1 MPDQLSHDME
11 PPERI
16 RVPEPPGSEPSR
28 AASGDELT
36 LGDFVRPLWTNRYVI
51 ASLAV
56 VFGLA
61 AGIYSATLRPK
72 YEATAVLRVIESKSV
87 EEAEPARAENFRPL
101 LENKTI
107 AAGLVEEFALVG
119 ESRFKWGGGT
129 EAIHPDQFVGTV
141 LNVDQVVGTNLLRVR
156 VALGSPGLA
165 AKVANTLVERAI
177 ELNRRINQQEVVE
190 ARDFI
195 KSQLDEAIVRV
206 QRVQSELVATR
217 QRSQVDALKSDAEGM
232 LDMRARLLALQAA
245 VENERAFLAR
255 SEADLRQSEPLLT
268 TRRSID
274 REPALME
281 LARERAPGTAV
292 LGLGITE
299 QEVSTAHADLQKQ
312 VAQSRATL
320 AGLESQRR
328 FLVDQQ
334 HLDRAALPTLS
345 KFYEA
350 EETVSKLQADYYL
363 AIKVYIDLATRY
375 EEARIQVGGRGV
387 QLQLVDPAVP
397 PPPRPA
403 SGMMTG
409 TVGALLGVLIGCALA
424 LGRQFVVPL
433 LRA

>member
-11 PPERI
+11 APGRN
-16 RVPEPPGSEPSR
+16 RVPEAGGFDPSR
-28 AASGDELT
+28 DANGDEMT
-36 LGDFVRPLWTNRYVI
+36 LGDFVRPLWINRYMI
-51 ASLAV
+51 ASLGLL
-56 VFGLA
+56 FGLA
-61 AGIYSATLRPK
+61 AGIYSGLLRPT

-87 EEAEPARAENFRPL
+87 EKAEPARAENFRPL

-107 AAGLVEEFALVG
+107 AAGLIEEFSLVD
-119 ESRFKWGGGT
+119 ESRFKWGGGNQ
-129 EAIHPDQFVGTV
+129 AIHPDRFVGSV

-156 VALGSPGLA
+156 VALGSPELA

-206 QRVQSELVATR
+206 ERVKSELVVTR
-217 QRSQVDALKSDAEGM
+217 QRSQVDALKSDAYGM
-232 LDMRARLLALQAA
+232 LGMRARLLELQAS

-255 SEADLRQSEPLLT
+255 SEADLRQSQPMLT

-281 LARERAPGTAV
+281 SAKQRSPDTAV

-299 QEVSTAHADLQKQ
+299 QEVSTAYADLQKQ

-328 FLVDQQ
+328 LLVDQQ
-334 HLDRAALPTLS
+334 QLDRAALPALS
-345 KFYEA
+345 KLYEA
-350 EETVSKLQADYYL
+350 EGAVSKLQADYDM
-363 AIKVYIDLATRY
+363 AIEVYTDLATLY
-375 EEARIQVGGRGV
+375 EEARIRVGGRGV
-387 QLQLVDPAVP
+387 QLQLVDPAVQP
-397 PPPRPA
+397 SPRVP
-403 SGMMTG
+403 SGRTNG
-409 TVGALLGVLIGCALA
+409 TVGALLGVLTGCALA